1 MVSDANGTNQVG
13 IDPANSWTVTRR
25 YLDPY
30 GNTLKPSTG
39 SPGVL
44 PGTRSFLNKPLNPT
58 TALVDMGARQYDA
71 LTGQFLSVDPIV
83 EGTSAQQA
91 QGYTYAN
98 NNPVTF
104 ADPSGL
110 LFGSIVKAVSS
121 AAKSVAKTVSSAVS
135 STYRAVKSVA
145 TSVMQPVV
153 DLVQSAAR
161 AYSSGVQAAY
171 RGTTSSVS
179 NSWNSVRSGATQ
191 VVAQA
196 KTLVKKVDVVGSALK
211 KVAVESYNFAIGDMI
226 RACSGG
232 LSLSCGAELA
242 MMTPWGKFA
251 KAGKLA
257 FKVAGKADDA
267 IGATRSMA
275 AKGADDRVELFRHA
289 SPDELAD
296 LKATGTFNLG
306 PNSTGKYFADNPKD
320 AAKWGAWLNGGE
332 GGVVSTTVPRS
343 FAKQMNRWE
352 KLDGIGPARFASP
365 EQVDRLNDVMSG
377 VRFH

>member
-1 MVSDANGTNQVG
+1 
-13 IDPANSWTVTRR
+13 
-25 YLDPY
+25 
-30 GNTLKPSTG
+30 
-39 SPGVL
+39 
-44 PGTRSFLNKPLNPT
+44 
-58 TALVDMGARQYDA
+58 MGARQYDA

-171 RGTTSSVS
+171 RGTASSVS

-232 LSLSCGAELA
+232 ISLSCGAELA

-275 AKGADDRVELFRHA
+275 ANAADDVA
-289 SPDELAD
+289 SASNKIYSSRALQRMADEPGPFHNFPGSFD
-296 LKATGTFNLG
+296 DTIFSQGKRTVVPNYFNKAKSNLG
-306 PNSTGKYFADNPKD
+306 NDSIQYRLPGS
-320 AAKWGAWLNGGE
+320 LNGRAGTYE
-332 GGVVSTTVPRS
+332 IFTRPSVSGRTELT
-343 FAKQMNRWE
+343 MH
-352 KLDGIGPARFASP
+352 RFFRP
-365 EQVDRLNDVMSG
+365 D
-377 VRFH
+377 H